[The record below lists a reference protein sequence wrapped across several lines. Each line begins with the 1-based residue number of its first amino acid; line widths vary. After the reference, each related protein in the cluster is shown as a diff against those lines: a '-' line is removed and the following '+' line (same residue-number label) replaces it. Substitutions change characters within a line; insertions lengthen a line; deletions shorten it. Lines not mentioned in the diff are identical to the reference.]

1 MEPPPGFFFG
11 CLAGGGAGAG
21 AAGGASPIAT
31 DSGAGFVCAVSEDP
45 QRSTTIIAC
54 IFVIFV
60 IRRRD
65 RIALSSVDLL

>member
-45 QRSTTIIAC
+45 
-54 IFVIFV
+54 
-60 IRRRD
+60 
-65 RIALSSVDLL
+65 LSAAPAWRCTVELSNSHEADI